1 MFGAFKSTMS
11 LSGGYLWKKAPRLSQ
26 PQKYR
31 LRKRMQMVD
40 ANIEAI
46 YSGVIALQGKQQ
58 GDATGLSKVDFLKF
72 DMPKE
77 NELTPRD
84 KYTAFD
90 KKVKN
95 YRKDL
100 HLVPKWTKKT
110 FRVFPKYF

>member
-1 MFGAFKSTMS
+1 MS
-11 LSGGYLWKKAPRLSQ
+11 LLGGYLWKKAPRLSL

-31 LRKRMQMVD
+31 LRQRMKTVD
-40 ANIEAI
+40 SNIEAI
-46 YSGVIALQGKQQ
+46 YQGMIALQGKQA
-58 GDATGLSKVDFLKF
+58 GEPTGLSKVDFLKF
-72 DMPKE
+72 DLPKE
-77 NELTPRD
+77 HELAPRD
-84 KYTAFD
+84 KYTTFD

>member
-1 MFGAFKSTMS
+1 
-11 LSGGYLWKKAPRLSQ
+11 
-26 PQKYR
+26 
-31 LRKRMQMVD
+31 MQLVD
-40 ANIEAI
+40 ENIDAI
-46 YSGVIALQGKQQ
+46 YRGLIQLQGSTP
-58 GDATGLSKVDFLKF
+58 GSPTGYSKVDFLKF

-110 FRVFPKYF
+110 FRVFPKNF